1 MTIVPL
7 DETMMRLWVGLRAQ
21 LAPQTPLSQQW
32 LEGCA
37 LLDAEPFMAFLAL
50 GQQGE
55 GLGFIEL
62 ALQADTLHR
71 QAPPQLRL
79 GCLFVLPERRLQGVA
94 TELVAVA
101 CAWGRQHGCDELVS
115 EVSLDDRGQQQMHQ
129 ALGFTPG
136 ERRVRYRLPLA

>member
-71 QAPPQLRL
+71 QAPAQLRL

-94 TELVAVA
+94 TELVAE
-101 CAWGRQHGCDELVS
+101 G
-115 EVSLDDRGQQQMHQ
+115 SLDDRGQQQMHQ

-136 ERRVRYRLPLA
+136 ARRVRYRLPHA